1 MTGQSRIAEAVRAM
15 GRMLGGLLCTKEIKR
30 GLSYWFVLL
39 AGKLGVV
46 GRVVFKILIKGAKG
60 VKG

>member
-1 MTGQSRIAEAVRAM
+1 MRAM
-15 GRMLGGLLCTKEIKR
+15 VRILGGLLCTKEIKR